1 MKKILALF
9 LALTMI
15 LTAGLA
21 FAGTLELTPGTPT
34 GCSYESFK
42 SYFTLLTQSGG
53 YTFNWN
59 DTPESGNGFDIYSA
73 VSEDGAMTTYIYCVD
88 GNVSHVQGAGQLS
101 VDMSDQAS
109 AKKFGEWLG
118 ASFSGS
124 CLGIYTGEE
133 GPSALSNAA
142 LQFQNELNPLLTSV
156 TSGMTSDEQLK
167 NGVADVTTV
176 LGYPAG
182 LEISGDTDGSVVTLN
197 MRVFVGSKDA
207 RIEVK

>member
-21 FAGTLELTPGTPT
+21 FASTLELTPGTPT
-34 GCSYESFK
+34 GCGAELFK
-42 SYFTLLTQSGG
+42 AYFTVMTQNAG
-53 YTFNWN
+53 YAFSWDDNAR
-59 DTPESGNGFDIYSA
+59 SAGNSDIWYA
-73 VSEDGAMTTYIYCVD
+73 VSEDGAMMVYIFCVD
-88 GNVSHVQGAGQLS
+88 GNVSYVQGSGSLTVDLSDSESAEMFGQ
-101 VDMSDQAS
+101 
-109 AKKFGEWLG
+109 WLG
-118 ASFSGS
+118 AALSGS
-124 CLGIYTGEE
+124 CLSIYIGEE
-133 GPSALSNAA
+133 SPEDITEVAT
-142 LQFQNELNPLLTSV
+142 QFQNELTPLLYSV
-156 TSGMTSDEQLK
+156 TSKLTSDEQLK

-197 MRVFVGSKDA
+197 MRIFVGSKDA